1 MFAKK
6 PKQSAFVSAQ
16 MIEEAAALLELQKQY
31 LKTELNDLG
40 LKATDFAVLLE
51 KLANVTESMKT
62 AKVRSVKLNEKYDL
76 ELTSTNNLNMINTL
90 TKTEEF

>member
-6 PKQSAFVSAQ
+6 PRQSAFVSAQ

-40 LKATDFAVLLE
+40 LKATDFAVLLD

-62 AKVRSVKLNEKYDL
+62 AQVKSVKLNEKYNL
-76 ELTSTNNLNMINTL
+76 ELTSNNNLSMINTL